1 MGSKSLEV
9 GRPKIKPWHKVSD
22 NLEEDEGSWVMSCE
36 PGDGQ
41 KDENGMIQSITGK
54 NRDREKKN

>member
-1 MGSKSLEV
+1 M
-9 GRPKIKPWHKVSD
+9 KPWQKVSD

-36 PGDGQ
+36 PGDAQ

-54 NRDREKKN
+54 NRDGEKKN